1 MTRRT
6 LALSIAL
13 VAAATITSGCTQLRA
28 HQGYIV
34 DTVLLDSVA
43 VGIDNKASVERT
55 LGRPTFAGQFND
67 SDWYYLSRETR
78 ALAFAN
84 PRAREQ
90 TLVHIRFDPAG
101 NVTSIDRT
109 GTETIARLSPNGD
122 STPTLGRERSFFQ
135 ELFGNIGTVGAPGAG
150 GGAGGGGAS
159 GGR

>member
-1 MTRRT
+1 MTRRL
-6 LALSIAL
+6 LALSAAL
-13 VAAATITSGCTQLRA
+13 AATATLTSGCTQLRA
-28 HQGYIV
+28 HQGYII
-34 DTVLLDSVA
+34 DNVLLESVA

-101 NVTSIDRT
+101 NVASVNRT
-109 GTETIARLSPNGD
+109 GTETIARIRPNGD
-122 STPTLGRERSFFQ
+122 STPTLGRDRSFFE

-150 GGAGGGGAS
+150 GAQGGGAS